1 MATIRGMT
9 KTTESK
15 WRALIAAQGRS
26 GLSVREFAGLR
37 GLPAA
42 TMYWWRSKLRRDRTQ
57 LVPVEV
63 VEQRVL
69 DAEARHA
76 AAFELRMDDAMTLH
90 IPNGFDDGELRRL
103 IRALRC

>member
-1 MATIRGMT
+1 MT

-15 WRALIAAQGRS
+15 WRALIAAQGKS

-37 GLPAA
+37 GLSAA
-42 TMYWWRSKLRRDRTQ
+42 TMYWWRSRLRRDATQ

-63 VEQRVL
+63 VEQGGVDPEDRR
-69 DAEARHA
+69 APT
-76 AAFELRMDDAMTLH
+76 FELRVDGAMTLH
-90 IPNGFDDGELRRL
+90 IPAGFDESELRRL